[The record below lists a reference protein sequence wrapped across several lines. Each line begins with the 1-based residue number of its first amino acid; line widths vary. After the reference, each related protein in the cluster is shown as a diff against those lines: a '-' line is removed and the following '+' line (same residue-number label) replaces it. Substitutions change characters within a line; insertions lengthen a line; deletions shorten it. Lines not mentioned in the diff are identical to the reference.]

1 MLYLCLKIKIN
12 KSIFSNWLFFFI
24 ICVARHMIENESVFK
39 VNKIIKELSIY
50 SEFNLL
56 FSFEKFDWVNS
67 SELLLMN

>member
-1 MLYLCLKIKIN
+1 MA
-12 KSIFSNWLFFFI
+12 FFFI

-50 SEFNLL
+50 SEFNLS